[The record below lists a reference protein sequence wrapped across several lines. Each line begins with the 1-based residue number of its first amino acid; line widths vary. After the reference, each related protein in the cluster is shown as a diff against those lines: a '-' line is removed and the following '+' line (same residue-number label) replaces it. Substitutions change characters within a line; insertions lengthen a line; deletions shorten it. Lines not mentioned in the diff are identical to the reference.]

1 MGRVDGKVAFVTGAA
16 RGQGRSHAVRLAK
29 EGASVIAV
37 DICANIPTAAMEQ
50 AGPEDLEL
58 TVKMVEAEGA
68 GVLAAQADVRDLDG
82 LRRIVAEGVERFGRL
97 DIVCAN
103 AGIVGFGLSSDI
115 DPQAWRT
122 MLDVNVTGV
131 WNTCTAATPA
141 MVAAGHG
148 GSVIITGSV
157 GSYHS
162 DAGVAHYATSKH
174 AVVGLMRTL
183 AIELA
188 PYWIRANL
196 VCPTNVN
203 TPMIMNPRT
212 MNLFVPESEKP
223 TLEQFEAAAKAM
235 HVLDL
240 GWIEPEDVSNAVLF
254 LASDESRYVTGIMLP
269 VDAGAGLK

>member
-1 MGRVDGKVAFVTGAA
+1 MGRVQGKVALITGAA
-16 RGQGRSHAVRLAK
+16 RGQGRSHAVRLAR
-29 EGASVIAV
+29 EGASIIAV
-37 DICANIPTAAMEQ
+37 DICADVPTAAMSQ
-50 AGPEDLEL
+50 ATPADLQD
-58 TVKMVEAEGA
+58 TVKLVEAEG
-68 GVLAAQADVRDLDG
+68 GRILAEQADVRDLEA
-82 LRRIVAEGVERFGRL
+82 LRRVVERGVEAFGRL
-97 DIVCAN
+97 DVVCAN
-103 AGIVGFGLSSDI
+103 AGIVGFGLSAEI
-115 DPQAWRT
+115 DPQAWQT

-141 MVAAGHG
+141 IVAAGNG
-148 GSVIITGSV
+148 GSIIITGSV
-157 GSYHS
+157 GSYHT

-174 AVVGLMRTL
+174 AIVGLMRTL

-188 PYWIRANL
+188 PHWIRANL

-203 TPMIMNPRT
+203 TPMIMNPKT
-212 MNLFVPESEKP
+212 MNLFVPESDEP
-223 TLEQFEAAAKAM
+223 TLEEFERAAKAM

>member
-1 MGRVDGKVAFVTGAA
+1 MGRVEGKVAFVTGAA

-29 EGASVIAV
+29 EGASIIAV
-37 DICANIPTAAMEQ
+37 DT
-50 AGPEDLEL
+50 PEDLEL
-58 TVKMVEAEGA
+58 TVKMVEAEGV
-68 GVLAAQADVRDLDG
+68 GVLAAQADVRDLNA
-82 LRRIVAEGVERFGRL
+82 LRRIVQEGVQRLGRL

-115 DPQAWRT
+115 DPEAWRT
-122 MLDVNVTGV
+122 MLEVNITGV
-131 WNTCTAATPA
+131 WNTCTAATAA
-141 MVAAGHG
+141 MVASGNG
-148 GSVIITGSV
+148 GSIIITGSV
-157 GSYHS
+157 GSYHT

-174 AVVGLMRTL
+174 GVVGLMRTL

-188 PYWIRANL
+188 PHWIRVNL

-212 MNLFVPESEKP
+212 MNLFVPESENP
-223 TLEQFEAAAKAM
+223 SLQEFEAAAKTM